1 MATGRRQL
9 LLKNRDTNEPTLHF
23 LTKAK
28 NELVDQGVVIERH
41 VKSQSGKRKLLQLTE
56 KGRSYAENQLDLEV
70 KHRGRGGIIH
80 RYWQTRIRD
89 AFNEAG
95 WSAHLEKFDADV
107 YVNMGDTELVVEVA
121 MGDNP
126 REVEH
131 VKQHLERG
139 FDAVWITAR
148 NQEILDGL
156 KQRIE
161 EQGLDL
167 ERVAFRLLREFR
179 DSEINEE

>member
-1 MATGRRQL
+1 M
-9 LLKNRDTNEPTLHF
+9 E
-23 LTKAK
+23 
-28 NELVDQGVVIERH
+28 EQG
-41 VKSQSGKRKLLQLTE
+41 
-56 KGRSYAENQLDLEV
+56 LDA
-70 KHRGRGGIIH
+70 
-80 RYWQTRIRD
+80 Y
-89 AFNEAG
+89 
-95 WSAHLEKFDADV
+95 LEKFDADV